1 MAGKADG
8 AHMDAKP
15 FARRRAQSLLSAV
28 TSEYSAEVTRHLCI
42 AAIGRIE
49 ARAKDDR

>member
-15 FARRRAQSLLSAV
+15 FARRRAQSLLSGV
-28 TSEYSAEVTRHLCI
+28 TSEYPIEVTRHLCI